1 MSVPQVKNNNILLL
15 HSTQIAIF
23 YVPIVHYRFF
33 LLGPLRRRNRDAHPS
48 KANSFKQSLIGSA
61 NHYEL
66 SNVLTLQYSA

>member
-33 LLGPLRRRNRDAHPS
+33 FLAPS
-48 KANSFKQSLIGSA
+48 EGGIGMLTQVRQT
-61 NHYEL
+61 L
-66 SNVLTLQYSA
+66 SSNP